1 MGDRISI
8 SFVNGATQSPALF
21 SHWGGT
27 YFLEDVELYLNELR
41 EEISNLDHPNSLPLD
56 RLEPGTVMVDFIRWM
71 AERELRGDHIKRLR
85 ITSALYL
92 GKDSEDGD
100 NSDKGHVEIDLADRD
115 NSWHIYCNCGNPSY
129 YHGHISID
137 K

>member
-8 SFVNGATQSPALF
+8 SFVNGADHSPALF

-27 YFLEDVELYLNELR
+27 SFLAGVDLYLNELR
-41 EEISNLDHPNSLPLD
+41 EEISKLDHPNSYPLD
-56 RLEPGTVMVDFIRWM
+56 RLEPGTVMVDFIRWT
-71 AERELRGDHIKRLR
+71 AECELAGVDRQR
-85 ITSALYL
+85 ITCNFYL

-100 NSDKGHVEIDLADRD
+100 NSDNGHVEIDLTDRG
-115 NSWHIYCNCGNPSY
+115 NSWLHYCNCGDLNCTVSS
-129 YHGHISID
+129 SID

>member
-8 SFVNGATQSPALF
+8 SFVNGAIQSPALF

-27 YFLEDVELYLNELR
+27 SFLEDVELYLNELR

-85 ITSALYL
+85 ITSDLYL

-100 NSDKGHVEIDLADRD
+100 NSDNGHVEIDLADRD
-115 NSWHIYCNCGNPSY
+115 NSWLHYCNCGNPSCTVSS
-129 YHGHISID
+129 SID

>member
-8 SFVNGATQSPALF
+8 SFVNGNRQSPAFF

-27 YFLEDVELYLNELR
+27 SLLDDVELYLNELR

-56 RLEPGTVMVDFIRWM
+56 RLEPGTVMVDFIRWI
-71 AERELRGDHIKRLR
+71 AEPERRVDLTGRRR
-85 ITSALYL
+85 ITSDFYL

-100 NSDKGHVEIDLADRD
+100 NSDNGHVEIDLADRD
-115 NSWHIYCNCGNPSY
+115 NSWLHYCHCGNPNCEVRS
-129 YHGHISID
+129 
-137 K
+137 

>member
-8 SFVNGATQSPALF
+8 SFVNGADQDNNWLHYSPAFF

-27 YFLEDVELYLNELR
+27 SLLDDVELYLNELR
-41 EEISNLDHPNSLPLD
+41 EEISNLDHPNGQPLD

-71 AERELRGDHIKRLR
+71 AGRELAGASRQR
-85 ITSALYL
+85 ITSNFYL

-100 NSDKGHVEIDLADRD
+100 NSDNGHVEIDLADRG
-115 NSWHIYCNCGNPSY
+115 NSWLHYCHCGNPNCEVRS
-129 YHGHISID
+129 
-137 K
+137 